1 MTYRARTLLAACI
14 GLALVAGLG
23 AWAYFGLYRAEQRRE
38 RDAVLAELVFD
49 LDEQRV
55 TAVRYQRGELTA
67 VIERGQTGPQGLPE
81 WRLTAPVAAA
91 ADGAVINGVL
101 SSLKLMSAEQ
111 RIPLAEADPLAS
123 YGLDPPR
130 ASWILTLRDGERLSL
145 DVGRRS
151 PFNGQLYIRPDGR
164 DAVVLVAG
172 RLERSLVRSLY
183 DLRRKDLLA
192 VEPDRVRRLEVVGRG
207 AGEVDAGRI
216 VLERRAGRWELTAPI
231 ADRADARTVR
241 HLLQRLRNL
250 RAKAFIERDVDDAL
264 LGLEPPD
271 WRVVIDSGAD
281 GRRQEVLIGKGR
293 QRPVQGKVY
302 VRRLVPPGPRAQVAL
317 HHWHGLDK
325 SVFDYRFKAPVAFE
339 PERVAKIQIAR
350 TEALVVLERADRR
363 DGGGSGWSLLAPRA
377 GPAKAYKVE
386 SLLGGLA
393 GLRAS
398 RFAGA
403 AEPAAL
409 ERWGLA
415 EPRATIRLF
424 DPEGQQLA
432 RLRIGPAT
440 DEGTAV
446 LGTARDAICLVPD
459 DDLAALPTTAEQLAQ

>member
-14 GLALVAGLG
+14 GLGLVAGLG

-38 RDAVLAELVFD
+38 RDAVLAGLVFD
-49 LDEQRV
+49 LEEQQV
-55 TAVRYQRGELTA
+55 VAVRYQRGELTA
-67 VIERGQTGPQGLPE
+67 DIERGRAGAQGLPE

-91 ADGAVINGVL
+91 GDGAVINGVL

-123 YGLDPPR
+123 YGLEPPR
-130 ASWILTLRDGERLSL
+130 ASWQLTLRDGERLRL

-151 PFNGQLYIRPDGR
+151 PFNGQLYVRPGGR

-172 RLERSLVRSLY
+172 RLERALLRSLY

-192 VEPDRVRRLEVVGRG
+192 AEPDRVQRLEVVGRG
-207 AGEVDAGRI
+207 AAAEPRRI

-250 RAKAFIERDVDDAL
+250 RAKAFIDREVDDAL

-271 WRVVIDSGAD
+271 WRLLIESGAD
-281 GRRQEVLIGKGR
+281 GQRQEVIIGRGR
-293 QRPVQGKVY
+293 QRPVRGKVY
-302 VRRLVPPGPRAQVAL
+302 AERLVPPGPRAQVAL

-325 SVFDYRFKAPVAFE
+325 SVFDYRFKAPLAFD

-350 TEALVVLERADRR
+350 TKALVVLERADRL
-363 DGGGSGWSLLAPRA
+363 DGGGSGWVLLAPRA

-398 RFAGA
+398 RFAGPA
-403 AEPAAL
+403 DQAAL
-409 ERWGLA
+409 QRWGLA
-415 EPRATIRLF
+415 EPQATIRLF

-432 RLRIGPAT
+432 RLRIGPAGEDDT
-440 DEGTAV
+440 PV
-446 LGTARDAICLVPD
+446 LGTARDPICLVPN